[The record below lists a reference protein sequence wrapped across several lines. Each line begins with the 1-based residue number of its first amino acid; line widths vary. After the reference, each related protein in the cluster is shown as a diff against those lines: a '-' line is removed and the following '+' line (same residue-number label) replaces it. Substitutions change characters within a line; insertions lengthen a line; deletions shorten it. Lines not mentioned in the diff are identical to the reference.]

1 VSTDP
6 PTATGGALV
15 LTDAPTETG
24 GALVLTDAPTEATD
38 FPTFAPNPVRDYIVS
53 ISINGGNE
61 FLFPATY
68 QSKALNWIL
77 TQQLP
82 SLPNLTMEQ
91 QSKQLYALG
100 CLYYSTSGVANL
112 ATDKFWLPNLPDGI
126 TRLPEWLDDDGW
138 MTDAAA
144 LCSGWYGIVCDD
156 NNRVGAIELRDNRL
170 SGSIPPE
177 LALLKESL
185 WYLDVRDN
193 LVANIGAPAH
203 TFLSKL
209 TNLEY
214 LLIGSTYFVYDG
226 IPNEVFALTKL
237 VELDISYMLWY
248 GELGSNGNL
257 WGNLQNLQTLTMGG
271 NEYNSTL
278 PEALVTLPNLRYLYA
293 DFTNVEGNL
302 DFVSRMP
309 RIEQLW
315 IDMNTMTGTIPSSIG
330 SVQTLRSLSFT
341 ECNIKGPIPTEFGN
355 MSNLK
360 ELWMSH
366 NKLTGEI
373 PVEFSKIST
382 LQRLHLQ
389 GNDLIGDMPAEICFR
404 VFPFGRITSL
414 QVDCDNEVNC
424 DSNCCTCCGP
434 TCSDA

>member
-24 GALVLTDAPTEATD
+24 GALILTDAPTEATD

-100 CLYYSTSGVANL
+100 CLYYSTFGVANL

-138 MTDAAA
+138 MTDAAT

-424 DSNCCTCCGP
+424 DSDCCTCCGP
-434 TCSDA
+434 TCSDV